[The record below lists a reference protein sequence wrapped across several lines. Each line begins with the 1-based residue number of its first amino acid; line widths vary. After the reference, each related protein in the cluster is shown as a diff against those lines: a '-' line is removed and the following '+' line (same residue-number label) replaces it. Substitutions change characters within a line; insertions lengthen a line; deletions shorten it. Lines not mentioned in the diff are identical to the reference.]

1 MKQRGPKRKVLVC
14 KINAKAQNYYFS
26 IRFYWFFEVQ
36 GVHVGR
42 KNRSWS
48 VLEASWG
55 VLEAS
60 EGVLE
65 ASWGILGRS
74 WRHLR
79 ASERRLEA
87 GLRRQGAVLGPNA
100 PRR

>member
-1 MKQRGPKRKVLVC
+1 MAFKVQV
-14 KINAKAQNYYFS
+14 
-26 IRFYWFFEVQ
+26 
-36 GVHVGR
+36 VHVGR

-65 ASWGILGRS
+65 ASWGILERS

-79 ASERRLEA
+79 ASKRRLEVP
-87 GLRRQGAVLGPNA
+87 GEVRGRSGIPPGGVLGPNR
-100 PRR
+100 PRRGEDFRPLNE